1 MLERA
6 FQAGH
11 PLVYLRQRG
20 EGVDDAAVEAHGK
33 VHNALDLVA
42 KLRLLVACAP
52 FPVGDIG
59 EEESQKRDPAV
70 KFRHTSHRPPINHEF
85 LRFGARV
92 WYGSLCYTRRH
103 VVGEGSALSM
113 IRHDVILRIKPGVNR
128 EVIDRTLR
136 DVRDLLVEIPGVER
150 VRYGVNNSPAYRH
163 ALIAVELPDEETLH
177 RFGRHPLHARAVR
190 FLNRLADSTAVGS
203 YVVPS
208 QRRRG

>member
-1 MLERA
+1 MFERA
-6 FQAGH
+6 VEARG
-11 PLVYLRQRG
+11 PLLHLRERG
-20 EGVDDAAVEAHGK
+20 ERVDNAAVEAHRK
-33 VHNALDLVA
+33 VHHSLDLA
-42 KLRLLVACAP
+42 ANLRLLVADAP
-52 FPVGDIG
+52 LPVGDIG
-59 EEESQKRDPAV
+59 EEESQERDPAV
-70 KFRHTSHRPPINHEF
+70 KFRHTGYVPPVIHEI
-85 LRFGARV
+85 LRFGACV

-136 DVRDLLVEIPGVER
+136 DVHDLLVEIPGVER
-150 VRYGVNNSPAYRH
+150 VRYGVNNTSAYRH
-163 ALIAVELPDEETLH
+163 ALIAVELPDEDTLH